1 MVYIKNNR
9 DWQLVLEETCIMA
22 GKGDLEEWAW
32 RVYPKGETV

>member
-9 DWQLVLEETCIMA
+9 DWQLDLEETGTMA

-32 RVYPKGETV
+32 RVRPKGETV